1 MADLPNGLTQAEVDE
16 YAKLDA
22 GIKKL
27 QERHRV
33 LNEKIKDAHATKKAG
48 SYVYGEVIVSIQ
60 DKTRFDADMAEA
72 SLPYTNVSNRK
83 FYKHVID
90 PRALD
95 ADVRAGFSVTAP
107 RALSV
112 KKEGK

>member
-27 QERHRV
+27 QEKHKI

-48 SYVYGEVIVSIQ
+48 AYIYGDVVVTIQ
-60 DKTRFDADMAEA
+60 DKTKFDVDMAEA
-72 SLPYTNVSNRK
+72 SLPYTNVVNRK
-83 FYKHVID
+83 FYKHTID
-90 PRALD
+90 AKALE
-95 ADVRAGFSVTAP
+95 ADVRAGFTVGAP

-112 KKEGK
+112 KKGN

>member
-16 YAKLDA
+16 YAKIDA

-27 QERHRV
+27 QERHAI

-48 SYVYGEVIVSIQ
+48 AYIYGSVVVTIQ
-60 DKTRFDADMAEA
+60 DKSKFDVAMAED
-72 SLPYTNVSNRK
+72 SLPYTNPANRK
-83 FYKHVID
+83 FYKHTID
-90 PRALD
+90 ARALD
-95 ADVRAGFSVTAP
+95 ADVRAGFTIAAP

-112 KKEGK
+112 KKAN